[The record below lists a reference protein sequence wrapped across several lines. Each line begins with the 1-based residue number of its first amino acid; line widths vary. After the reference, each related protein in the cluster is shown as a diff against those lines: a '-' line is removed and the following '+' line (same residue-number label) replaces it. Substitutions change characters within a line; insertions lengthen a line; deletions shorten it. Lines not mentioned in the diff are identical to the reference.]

1 MEVPL
6 HQIQT
11 LFARARKR
19 VIIISAFVGS
29 EALDLLLEA
38 VGQVQERSIYVRW
51 DISDIASGASDW
63 RAWDVA
69 HRHNVPIL
77 ACPGLHAK
85 VYISDDKA
93 LIGSANATTPG
104 LSGPPN
110 GNLELLVL
118 EDAETDPIRQL
129 VRRVQEISSPA
140 SPLGEDVALQ
150 ERLVNDAE
158 HHDRLPIWIPNSDP
172 VRFLKAMAGD
182 NIPHDNGSG
191 QDRDALRLSDNAAGR
206 AEIRKAAFNA
216 TVFRIV
222 RAAFENRVSPMGISE
237 LRSLLSSH
245 ASPTMER
252 LPDKT
257 MERLCQWLGE
267 YGENTS
273 MVPATATTSARLTP
287 GKLLMSEHQSPST
300 LDS

>member
-1 MEVPL
+1 MSRTPL
-6 HQIQT
+6 NQIQQ
-11 LFARARKR
+11 LFAEASKR
-19 VIIISAFVGS
+19 IIIISAFVGS

-38 VGQVQERSIYVRW
+38 GGQVQERSIYVRW
-51 DISDIASGASDW
+51 DVSDIASGASDW

-129 VRRVQEISSPA
+129 VRRIQEISFPA
-140 SPLGEDVALQ
+140 SPLGGDVALQ
-150 ERLVNDAE
+150 ERLANDAD

-182 NIPHDNGSG
+182 IPHDNESG

-222 RAAFENRVSPMGISE
+222 RAAFENRVSPMGLSE
-237 LRSLLSSH
+237 FRSLLSSQAH
-245 ASPTMER
+245 PAMER
-252 LPDKT
+252 LPVEA

-273 MVPATATTSARLTP
+273 MVPATATTSVRLMP
-287 GKLLMSEHQSPST
+287 GKLLMSERKSAGT
-300 LDS
+300 LDG

>member
-1 MEVPL
+1 MIDVPL
-6 HQIQT
+6 RQIQA
-11 LFARARKR
+11 LFARAKKR

-38 VGQVQERSIYVRW
+38 AGQVSERSVYVRW
-51 DISDIASGASDW
+51 DMHDIASGASDW
-63 RAWDVA
+63 QSWDVA
-69 HRHNVPIL
+69 RRHNAPMF

-85 VYISDDKA
+85 AYISDNKA

-118 EDAETDPIRQL
+118 EDVEIDSIKQL
-129 VRRVQEISSPA
+129 VRRVKEISSPA
-140 SPLGEDVALQ
+140 SPLGEDVAIQDSLAS
-150 ERLVNDAE
+150 DAG
-158 HHDRLPIWIPNSDP
+158 HSDNLPFWIPNSDP
-172 VRFLKAMAGD
+172 ARFLKAMAGE
-182 NIPHDNGSG
+182 IPHDDESG
-191 QDRDALRLSDNAAGR
+191 QDRDALQLSDNAAGR

-222 RAAFENRVSPMGISE
+222 RTAFESRVSPMGISE
-237 LRSLLSSH
+237 VRSLLSSQ
-245 ASPTMER
+245 ASPAIER
-252 LPDKT
+252 LPAEA

-267 YGENTS
+267 YGENTT
-273 MVPATATTSARLTP
+273 MVPATATTPTRLTP
-287 GKLLMSEHQSPST
+287 GKLLMSESRSEGT